1 MSPRHAICTER
12 NHVLAQIPPPV
23 RLHWTQAEGS
33 WHLLFTVECLHC
45 GPRSTLW
52 LPRSLCAAA
61 LIELE
66 EVERLRSRG
75 GCTHGEIAEV
85 TLQLRLLEHPVTLA

>member
-1 MSPRHAICTER
+1 VSLRWT
-12 NHVLAQIPPPV
+12 LAD
-23 RLHWTQAEGS
+23 GS
-33 WHLLFTVECLHC
+33 WHLLLTVECLHC

-52 LPRSLCAAA
+52 LPRSLGDAI

-66 EVERLRSRG
+66 EIERLRTRG

-85 TLQLRLLEHPVTLA
+85 TLQLLLLEHPVTLA